1 MFFLGVTSQYQVSS
15 RIRNLNFWGSKLQGS
30 IEHLRKL
37 PLSGTQNLNLS
48 YCGLN
53 RESLQI
59 LGQLIVSG
67 MNSLKR
73 LDISRNPVCAGG
85 TVELLQTLSII
96 KNLHTLNLSRLTLDC
111 DDIRALAPLVAPQ
124 KGSLSELIIGSG
136 KMERTAVEKMTTT
149 ILAESSLQSLSIKY
163 IDVQLSTASLAQLLE
178 KNPNLQTLE
187 LVGCSQR
194 SLTVCA
200 KALCK
205 NTTLEIFI
213 TYEIGND
220 GAGALSDLLRV
231 NQSLKKLST
240 SDYPL
245 STSSIDEEGAAVLI
259 DALQYNQ
266 TLEKND
272 TTK

>member
-1 MFFLGVTSQYQVSS
+1 MLKKYSSTVEVKKSLLPLLYEIQTEESTQAVLGTGEVLYKGAKGPVIYTTPFQHFALGYCVAHSKCTLRLVLRLNNPENVEMSFLGVTSQCQVSS

-67 MNSLKR
+67 MNSLKH

-178 KNPNLQTLE
+178 KNPNLQTWLD
-187 LVGCSQR
+187 VARGH
-194 SLTVCA
+194 
-200 KALCK
+200 
-205 NTTLEIFI
+205 
-213 TYEIGND
+213 
-220 GAGALSDLLRV
+220 
-231 NQSLKKLST
+231 
-240 SDYPL
+240 
-245 STSSIDEEGAAVLI
+245 
-259 DALQYNQ
+259 
-266 TLEKND
+266 
-272 TTK
+272 